1 MQRRLDVLRGVALIA
16 VVLSAVVSFGLMLHV
31 GEYRLNLLML
41 LFAVWDLSPF
51 AALAVAGVAS
61 KHWPKITRAALYG
74 VMLCVAGESVMVYG
88 RVVWKRP
95 AHPAFAFLVVP
106 LASWTLLIIVV
117 LVAHVISTRNSGHQ
131 PLFRA

>member
-1 MQRRLDVLRGVALIA
+1 MQRRLDVLRGLALVA
-16 VVLSAVVSFGLMLHV
+16 VVLSAVGSFGLMLHA
-31 GEYRLNLLML
+31 GKYRLNLLML

-61 KHWPKITRAALYG
+61 KRWPKITRAALYA

-95 AHPAFAFLVVP
+95 AQPAFALLVVP

-117 LVAHVISTRNSGHQ
+117 LVAHVISTKKSGHQ
-131 PLFRA
+131 QLFRP

>member
-1 MQRRLDVLRGVALIA
+1 LTYCAELPSVA
-16 VVLSAVVSFGLMLHV
+16 VVLSAAVSFGLMLHV

-41 LFAVWDLSPF
+41 LFVVWDLSPF
-51 AALAVAGVAS
+51 AALTVAGVAS
-61 KHWPKITRAALYG
+61 KRWPKITRTALYG

-95 AHPAFAFLVVP
+95 AQPAFAFLVVP

-117 LVAHVISTRNSGHQ
+117 LVAHVISTKNSGHQ
-131 PLFRA
+131 PLIRA